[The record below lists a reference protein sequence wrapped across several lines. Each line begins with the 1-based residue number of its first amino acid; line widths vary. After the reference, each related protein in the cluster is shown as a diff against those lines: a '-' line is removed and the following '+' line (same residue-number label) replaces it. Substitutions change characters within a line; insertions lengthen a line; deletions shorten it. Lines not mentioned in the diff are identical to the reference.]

1 VAVSDSLIDTLFDG
15 RYRIQRKLGAGGMAD
30 VYLAEDQEL
39 GRRVAIKIL
48 NGRHAN
54 DDQFI
59 ERFRREAKNAAALN
73 HPNIVSIYDRGEAE
87 ETYYIAMEFL
97 DGRTLKELIVS
108 RGAAPVNVAIE
119 YARQILSALR
129 FAHRH
134 GIVHRDI
141 KPHNVMVDGEGR
153 VKVTDFG
160 IARAGTSQM
169 TEAGSIVGTAQYLS
183 PEQARGGEVDPRS
196 DLYSLGIVLYE
207 LLTGKTPFDGE
218 TPVEIAMKH
227 LSTAPKPPSK
237 LRPGIP
243 PELDMVVMRALAKN
257 PDDRY
262 QSADEMEGDLDRVA
276 RGARVSATTVDTAT
290 QVLRPAAAA
299 VGAATAATMIAP
311 PPSAAGVPPAVV
323 EEEEFEEFGEADRP
337 LWPWLVAIGFVIA
350 AIVAGFFVWHELSNS
365 TPQVSVGLY
374 QGQPQAQAEQQ
385 ITKANLHPVVK
396 KGPSTR
402 FKKGIVFSQDPT
414 AGSKVD
420 KGGDVTIFVSTGP
433 PKVKVP
439 TVKGQQWTQA
449 QQTLLNAHL
458 KPVEH
463 FVPGNTKGQVTATDP
478 GAGELVPKGSTVR
491 VNVMAGPAQGTVPNV
506 VGLTAAQAT
515 DALRT
520 AGFNPN
526 PSYVNSD
533 APKDQVIHQDPA
545 PNTTANKG
553 TTVNIQISNGP
564 PEVTVPSVV
573 GETAQQAVGDLEA
586 QGFVVNQQTIAV
598 SDPSEQGIV
607 QAQNPDGGTSATKG
621 STVTIE
627 VGQHSPG
634 PPTGTTTTTTTTTTP
649 TG

>member
-1 VAVSDSLIDTLFDG
+1 MAVSDSLIDTLFDG

-39 GRRVAIKIL
+39 GRRIAIKIL

-97 DGRTLKELIVS
+97 DGRTLKELIVG

-119 YARQILSALR
+119 YARQILAALR

-227 LSTAPKPPSK
+227 LSTAPKPPST
-237 LRPGIP
+237 LRPDVP

-290 QVLRPAAAA
+290 QVLRRPAAAA
-299 VGAATAATMIAP
+299 AAAATAATMIAP
-311 PPSAAGVPPAVV
+311 PPSAAAVPPAVID
-323 EEEEFEEFGEADRP
+323 EEEFEEHGEDRP

-365 TPQVSVGLY
+365 TPQVAVELY

-385 ITKANLHPVVK
+385 IKAAHLVPAVK
-396 KGPSTR
+396 KGPNTR
-402 FKKGIVFSQDPT
+402 FKSGIVFSQDPS
-414 AGSKVD
+414 AGSKID
-420 KGGDVTIFVSTGP
+420 KGGTVTIFVSTGP

-449 QQTLLNAHL
+449 QQTLLDAHL

-478 GAGELVPKGSTVR
+478 PAGDSVPKGSTVR
-491 VNVMAGPAQGTVPNV
+491 VNVMSGPQLGTVPNV
-506 VGLTAAQAT
+506 VGDSVAEAT
-515 DALRT
+515 SALHT
-520 AGFNPN
+520 AGFNY
-526 PSYVNSD
+526 SLTYVNND
-533 APKDQVIHQDPA
+533 ATQGQIIHQDPA
-545 PNTTANKG
+545 PNSSEPKG
-553 TTVNIQISNGP
+553 KTVDLQVSNGP
-564 PEVTVPSVV
+564 PQVTVPSVV
-573 GETAQQAVGDLEA
+573 GETAQQAVGDLES
-586 QGFVVNQQTIAV
+586 QGFIVNQQPIAV

-607 QAQNPDGGTSATKG
+607 QAQNPDGGTTATKG
-621 STVTIE
+621 ATVTIE

-634 PPTGTTTTTTTTTTP
+634 PPPGTTTTTTTS
-649 TG
+649 GGQ